1 MEKIA
6 EILQENAQSLRN
18 ALISLT
24 THRNE
29 VGRAKGFKSSEVK
42 HLDKKIRKL
51 NHELQSMTGTS
62 FEATDVDGEDEF
74 DFNIGGDDADSEMGD
89 KLHPSDDDTDFDS
102 DEDDAGFGDELDDDD
117 FDSDE
122 DDEDDEDEDSNFG
135 DEFDDD
141 DVDFDDEDE
150 EGSNVSA
157 RLDDLED
164 KLNTILSRFAEV
176 LANDMSDDEEFDDED
191 EEEFDDEDEDEDDL
205 DFDSDDDQ
213 TDGSPEDDIDFRE
226 ALVEDG
232 EDEDS
237 IIELGHFVRNLIKAG
252 NAPSYSVFVK
262 ALEYIQQNPQLDVE
276 DAAHALSTLAE
287 GRLEQLY
294 QQLKDNNSK
303 VSNYF

>member
-29 VGRAKGFKSSEVK
+29 VGRAKGFKSTEVK

-74 DFNIGGDDADSEMGD
+74 DFNIGGDEEDSEMGD
-89 KLHPSDDDTDFDS
+89 ELHPSDDDSDFDS
-102 DEDDAGFGDELDDDD
+102 DDDGID

-122 DDEDDEDEDSNFG
+122 DDEDDEEEFGFDSDEDG
-135 DEFDDD
+135 EEFDDEDED
-141 DVDFDDEDE
+141 DEFDDEDE
-150 EGSNVSA
+150 EGNDVSA

-176 LANDMSDDEEFDDED
+176 LANDMSDDEDDEFDDED
-191 EEEFDDEDEDEDDL
+191 EDEFDDEDEDEDDL

-252 NAPSYSVFVK
+252 NTPSYSVFVK

-294 QQLKDNNSK
+294 RQLKDNNSK